1 MKARLL
7 KSLRKQALSNLD
19 FIGSW
24 SGYWRTKIDGKI
36 FKSSIVSGF
45 GAVIGNDKG
54 FTRECISRSIAIKR
68 GYSVDNYVILK

>member
-24 SGYWRTKIDGKI
+24 SGYWRTEIDGKI
-36 FKSSIVSGF
+36 FKSSIVCGF

-68 GYSVDNYVILK
+68 GYSVDSYVILK